1 MRNIYLKLMVIALI
15 IGVTK
20 QTYSQDSEVI
30 YEAIDNGSGVALG
43 VAISSADNGIGTFS
57 GDGVQLAGTA
67 RIINQITIS
76 CFVTTDTAFIP
87 GEFTVRLYT
96 DCPVT
101 GSSGSEGMCG
111 ADGAGSLIEGSEV
124 TINLTSAPTAANPI
138 VIDMPNVDISSE
150 TDDTIWVMF
159 NSQRDNINGVLNGI
173 AMTGSDAL
181 TEINAF
187 SSCSTASTS
196 SCARRIIGAASNNFV
211 VSISATEILNTGTE
225 KLSNA
230 VTLFPNPIYN
240 EATVSFEDTISPKM
254 VNVYDVT
261 GKLVLHKYTYNLEN
275 NFKLDMT
282 NLKSGIYFMNFE
294 AEEGTITKRI
304 IKL

>member
-1 MRNIYLKLMVIALI
+1 MVIALI

-20 QTYSQDSEVI
+20 QTFSQDSEII

-43 VAISSADNGIGTFS
+43 VAISSADNGVGTFT

-211 VSISATEILNTGTE
+211 VSISATEILNTATE
-225 KLSNA
+225 KLSDA

-240 EATVSFEDTISPKM
+240 EATVSFEDIISLNSMKIFDIKGSM
-254 VNVYDVT
+254 VA
-261 GKLVLHKYTYNLEN
+261 HKYLYNLEN
-275 NFKLDMT
+275 NFKLD
-282 NLKSGIYFMNFE
+282 LSHLESGIYFMNFE
-294 AEEGTITKRI
+294 SDKGEIVKRF
-304 IKL
+304 IKK

>member
-1 MRNIYLKLMVIALI
+1 MRNFYLKFIGIALLF
-15 IGVTK
+15 GAT
-20 QTYSQDSEVI
+20 QQAFSQDAEVI
-30 YEAIDNGSGVALG
+30 YEAIDNGSGIALG
-43 VAISSADNGIGTFS
+43 VAISSSDNGIGTFS

-67 RIINQITIS
+67 RIITQITMS

-101 GSSGSEGMCG
+101 GTSGSEGMCG

-187 SSCSTASTS
+187 SSCSTASSS
-196 SCARRIIGAASNNFV
+196 SCARRIIGAVVNNFV
-211 VSISATEILNTGTE
+211 VSISATEILNTSAET
-225 KLSNA
+225 LNNA
-230 VTLFPNPIYN
+230 VTLFPNPIRN
-240 EATVSFEDTISPKM
+240 EATVSFEDSISPKM
-254 VNVYDVT
+254 VKVYDLKGNV
-261 GKLVLHKYTYNLEN
+261 VLQKYAYNLQN
-275 NFKLDMT
+275 NFKLDLT
-282 NLKSGIYFMNFE
+282 GLTSGIYFINFE

-304 IKL
+304 LKH

>member
-1 MRNIYLKLMVIALI
+1 MVIALI

-20 QTYSQDSEVI
+20 QTFSQDSEII

-43 VAISSADNGIGTFS
+43 VAISSADNGVGTFT

-87 GEFTVRLYT
+87 GKFTVRLYT

-211 VSISATEILNTGTE
+211 VSISATEILNTATE
-225 KLSNA
+225 KLSDA

-240 EATVSFEDTISPKM
+240 EATVSFEDIISLNSMKIFDIKGSM
-254 VNVYDVT
+254 VA
-261 GKLVLHKYTYNLEN
+261 HKYLYNLEN
-275 NFKLDMT
+275 NFKLD
-282 NLKSGIYFMNFE
+282 LSHLESGIYFMNFE
-294 AEEGTITKRI
+294 SDKGEIVKRF
-304 IKL
+304 IKK

>member
-1 MRNIYLKLMVIALI
+1 MRNLYLKFMVIALI

-20 QTYSQDSEVI
+20 QTFSQDSEII

-43 VAISSADNGIGTFS
+43 VAISSADNGVGTFT

-211 VSISATEILNTGTE
+211 VSISATEILNTATE
-225 KLSNA
+225 KLSDA

-240 EATVSFEDTISPKM
+240 EATVSFEDIISLNSMKIFDIKGSM
-254 VNVYDVT
+254 VA
-261 GKLVLHKYTYNLEN
+261 HKYLYNLEN
-275 NFKLDMT
+275 NFKLD
-282 NLKSGIYFMNFE
+282 LSHLESGIYFMNFE
-294 AEEGTITKRI
+294 SDKGEIVKRF
-304 IKL
+304 IKK

>member
-1 MRNIYLKLMVIALI
+1 M
-15 IGVTK
+15 
-20 QTYSQDSEVI
+20 
-30 YEAIDNGSGVALG
+30 
-43 VAISSADNGIGTFS
+43 
-57 GDGVQLAGTA
+57 
-67 RIINQITIS
+67 
-76 CFVTTDTAFIP
+76 
-87 GEFTVRLYT
+87 RLYT

-211 VSISATEILNTGTE
+211 VSISATEILNTATE
-225 KLSNA
+225 KLSDA

-240 EATVSFEDTISPKM
+240 EATVSFEDIISLNSMKIFDIKGSM
-254 VNVYDVT
+254 VA
-261 GKLVLHKYTYNLEN
+261 HKYLYNLEN
-275 NFKLDMT
+275 NFKLD
-282 NLKSGIYFMNFE
+282 LSHLESGIYFMNFE
-294 AEEGTITKRI
+294 SDKGEIVKRF
-304 IKL
+304 IKK